1 MSLNNQRIRELLD
14 AYERAFSASCGVA
27 NVNRYFGLTDPKDTQ
42 LRDALLESAE
52 FLKLITVADVDQLVG
67 QVVPVGNPGL
77 FTGRSKTGRFGR
89 KVGVEGNE
97 YKLVETDS
105 GAFMP
110 WEMLSVWANA
120 GGENEFINRMQ
131 AFIQES
137 FALDMIRIGWNGN
150 HIAEDTNAEK
160 YPNGEDV
167 NKGWHQI
174 AKEWKGGSQVLTDAI
189 SLDDNGDYRSL
200 DAMASDLIN
209 TCIPPQFRN
218 DPRLVVMVGPDLVS
232 AEQYRLYQGADKPT
246 EKIAA
251 QMLGSTIAGRPAMV
265 PPFMPGKRMVVTIP
279 TNLHIY
285 TQRNTRQRKAEFVED
300 RKQYENKYLRNEGYA
315 LEQPELYAAIDESA
329 VTIGKVTE
337 PTEKV
342 EV

>member
-1 MSLNNQRIRELLD
+1 MSLNNQRASEYWN
-14 AYERAFSASCGVA
+14 AYRAAFSASCGVP
-27 NVNRYFGLTDPKDTQ
+27 NVSKYFYLTEPKETQ
-42 LRDALLESAE
+42 LRDALLETSE
-52 FLKLITVADVDQLVG
+52 FLRMITVADVDQLTG
-67 QVVPVGNPGL
+67 QVISVGNPGL
-77 FTGRSKTGRFGR
+77 FTGRSKDGRFGR
-89 KVGVEGNE
+89 KVGVDGNE

-105 GAFMP
+105 GAILP
-110 WEMLSVWANA
+110 WDLLSVWANS
-120 GGENEFINRMQ
+120 GGEAEFINRMQ
-131 AFIQES
+131 AFVQES
-137 FALDMIRIGWNGN
+137 FALDMLRIGWNGQSV
-150 HIAEDTNAEK
+150 AENTDPVKN
-160 YPNGEDV
+160 PNGEDV

-174 AKEWKGGSQVLTDAI
+174 AKEWNKGSQVLTDAI
-189 SLDDNGDYRSL
+189 TLDDSGDYRSL

-218 DPRLVVMVGPDLVS
+218 DPRLVVMVGADLVS

-315 LEQPELYAAIDESA
+315 IEQPELYAAIDESA

-342 EV
+342 EG